1 MWWLGEALDF
11 CSLNK
16 DRGLNYRILTFLSA
30 YYFTIKELK
39 WPAHQLSTFCSSP
52 FLCSASYLLAGLY
65 ALTLRLCL
73 CKKKQ
78 EAKPLRVQDCT
89 YLHWLQQ
96 QHAGGGQHASF
107 VQSTLTELRYYS
119 YYNIHHFY
127 FSKLPHKPMLAKP
140 KCSGVHWPQST
151 TASIKALLKATN
163 TRKPFFQVNAHI
175 NQLEQFQ
182 HYDQKQQHGMK
193 NTQDISWNRNPQ
205 RAIICTTCKLL

>member
-1 MWWLGEALDF
+1 MTCPPAFYILLLSFPLLCFLPPCWSVCIDFEAMLMQ
-11 CSLNK
+11 
-16 DRGLNYRILTFLSA
+16 
-30 YYFTIKELK
+30 KEARSKAPQGTRLHL
-39 WPAHQLSTFCSSP
+39 P
-52 FLCSASYLLAGLY
+52 
-65 ALTLRLCL
+65 ALT
-73 CKKKQ
+73 
-78 EAKPLRVQDCT
+78 A
-89 YLHWLQQ
+89 
-96 QHAGGGQHASF
+96 AAAGGQHASF

-151 TASIKALLKATN
+151 TASIKAVLKATN
-163 TRKPFFQVNAHI
+163 TRKPFFQVNARI

-205 RAIICTTCKLL
+205 RAIICITCKLL